1 MPDAVTLIKEDHKKA
16 RDLFKQFERAEE
28 ASAKQSIGE
37 EILHELEI
45 HSMLEQE
52 VFYPA
57 VEERMQQGERD
68 MMEEAEEEHAIVDTL
83 VSELK
88 GMGPEDQHY
97 KAKFT
102 VLMENVEHHM
112 QEEEKEML
120 PEAKKIL
127 GDDLEQI
134 TQQWMQRKE
143 ELMAGS
149 NGNGSASRAGKQ
161 KSSPS
166 PRSRTSTGSRSRS

>member
-1 MPDAVTLIKEDHKKA
+1 MPDAIALIKEDHKKA
-16 RDLFKQFERAEE
+16 RDLFKQFEREE
-28 ASAKQSIGE
+28 DDSAKQSIGE
-37 EILHELEI
+37 EILHELEV

-52 VFYPA
+52 IFYPA
-57 VEERMQQGERD
+57 VEERMEQGERD
-68 MMEEAEEEHAIVDTL
+68 MMEEAEEEHAIVDNL

-88 GMGPEDQHY
+88 TMGPGDQHY

-127 GDDLEQI
+127 GEDMEQI
-134 TQQWMQRKE
+134 TQQWVQRKE
-143 ELMAGS
+143 QMMS
-149 NGNGSASRAGKQ
+149 SGNGSASSASKP
-161 KSSPS
+161 KASS
-166 PRSRTSTGSRSRS
+166 SRSRARS